1 MKVTHFDHIV
11 QATRSDGAENV
22 DHFCLMVEEADM
34 AGLASKLRSQG
45 VEIQQGVVRR
55 WGAQGYGLSIYIK
68 DPDGNLIELKS
79 SQPAE
84 TRSVTPRETS
94 PADRRWWY
102 PLLAAR

>member
-34 AGLASKLRSQG
+34 AGLASELRSQG
-45 VEIQQGVVRR
+45 VEIQQDVVRR
-55 WGAQGYGLSIYIK
+55 WGAQRHGLPISIK

-79 SQPAE
+79 SQPTE
-84 TRSVTPRETS
+84 TRSSTPRGTS
-94 PADRRWWY
+94 PANRR
-102 PLLAAR
+102 